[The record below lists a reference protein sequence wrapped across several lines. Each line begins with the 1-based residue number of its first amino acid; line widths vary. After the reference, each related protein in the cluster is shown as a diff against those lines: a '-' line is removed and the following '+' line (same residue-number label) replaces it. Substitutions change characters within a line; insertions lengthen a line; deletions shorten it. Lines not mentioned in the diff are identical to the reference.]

1 MAEADTDHQVS
12 YGKDDW
18 TQRAADL
25 LRGVF
30 ETDCEVFIAL
40 TARRLIRSPSHHSA
54 SHIIVSCATRRR
66 TSRLPSVARRNS
78 LPTAAKSCSWLVRT
92 ERFTRQRFP
101 APSTSARRSEEH
113 TSE

>member
-25 LRGVF
+25 LREVF

-40 TARRLIRSPSHHSA
+40 TARRPIRSPSHHSA
-54 SHIIVSCATRRR
+54 IHITVSCATSRRR
-66 TSRLPSVARRNS
+66 TGQSSAGGDEEKLICGWLKNKNPFLNFTAR
-78 LPTAAKSCSWLVRT
+78 V
-92 ERFTRQRFP
+92 
-101 APSTSARRSEEH
+101 
-113 TSE
+113 